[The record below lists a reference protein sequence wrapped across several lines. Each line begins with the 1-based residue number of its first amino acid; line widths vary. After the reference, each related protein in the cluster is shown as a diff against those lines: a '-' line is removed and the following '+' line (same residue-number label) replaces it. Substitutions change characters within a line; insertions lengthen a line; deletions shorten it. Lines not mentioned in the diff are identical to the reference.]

1 MRSPSGLRLHIEVRG
16 ADLPTPRPTPLDVD
30 NHRHAVATLLRHTI
44 AYLLPDRTPR
54 STRAPRREPEL
65 QAVSITGFDMGGSS
79 PVREYQP
86 VVHRLRL
93 SASP

>member
-1 MRSPSGLRLHIEVRG
+1 M
-16 ADLPTPRPTPLDVD
+16 PTPRPTPLDVD
-30 NHRHAVATLLRHTI
+30 YHRHAVATFLRHPI
-44 AYLLPDRTPR
+44 AYLIPVRVTR
-54 STRAPRREPEL
+54 SAQPARRLAEFH
-65 QAVSITGFDMGGSS
+65 AFSIAGFDMGGSL